1 MLSLHT
7 ALIILLAIASGAP
20 VSAAQR
26 SKKKNEPIPAPAA
39 RPVLQP
45 KFIPG
50 EVMRYQV
57 EFQTTSDTKSGGAIQ
72 DPEGPSHVVIIWDAT
87 VRLEVLGAAA
97 GTGGS
102 APAPVASDGKNAT
115 GNANANPTGKSAAGQ
130 NVAAANTL
138 RLRTTYEQSSAR
150 VQSDTPDP
158 QAETIIKQYE
168 QIEGRSIEFTLG
180 ADGNVSAVSGLEGI
194 LSDQNA
200 IQAAQQWM
208 AQLSAGGSA
217 PATVVPGVTWSS
229 EQPADSLPLAGLTWR
244 TDSTYLRDE
253 PCQPALPADAT
264 PSQRGDT
271 CAVILMSLTL
281 SPARTKGDATPEE
294 FRRNGLQSSGHWAG
308 SGDNL
313 SYVSLRTGWVVSA
326 SQSSTQEMDVNISNA
341 QGATVHYG
349 GTVQTRSQIALL
361 PPQAA
366 RVQPAPQAAPAPAP
380 PASQVPSTSQAPPAA
395 PTSPTR

>member
-1 MLSLHT
+1 MLLRCA
-7 ALIILLAIASGAP
+7 ALIIVLASASGAP
-20 VSAAQR
+20 VSAQR
-26 SKKKNEPIPAPAA
+26 SKKKNGPASAPPV
-39 RPVLQP
+39 RPTLQP

-72 DPEGPSHVVIIWDAT
+72 DPEGPSHIVIIWDAT
-87 VRLEVLGAAA
+87 VRLQVLGPADTA
-97 GTGGS
+97 S
-102 APAPVASDGKNAT
+102 SPPAPAVPDGKNVT
-115 GNANANPTGKSAAGQ
+115 GNATGQRAAGQ
-130 NVAAANTL
+130 NAAAANTL
-138 RLRTTYEQSSAR
+138 RLRTTYEQSSAK

-158 QAETIIKQYE
+158 QAETVIKQYE
-168 QIEGRSIEFTLG
+168 QLEGRSIEFTLG
-180 ADGNVSAVSGLEGI
+180 ADGNVSAVSGLAGI

-208 AQLSAGGSA
+208 AQLSASNSA

-229 EQPADSLPLAGLTWR
+229 EQAADSLPLAGLTWR

-253 PCQPALPADAT
+253 SCQPALPAGASL
-264 PSQRGDT
+264 SQRDDT

-281 SPARTKGDATPEE
+281 SPSRTKGDATPEE
-294 FRRNGLQSSGHWAG
+294 FRRNGLQSSGHWTG

-349 GTVQTRSQIALL
+349 GTVQTHSQVSLL

-366 RVQPAPQAAPAPAP
+366 QVPQALP
-380 PASQVPSTSQAPPAA
+380 TRQAPPAA
-395 PTSPTR
+395 PAR